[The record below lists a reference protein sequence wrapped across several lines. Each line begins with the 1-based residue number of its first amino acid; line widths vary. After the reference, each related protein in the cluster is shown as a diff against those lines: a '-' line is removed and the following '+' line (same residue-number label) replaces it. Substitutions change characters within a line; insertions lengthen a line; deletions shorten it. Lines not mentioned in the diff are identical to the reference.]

1 VIVLVPVSRF
11 RVAYEI
17 ARGRP
22 YSKLERRVLEAIAGG
37 GVTLRAL
44 TAAFHL
50 HERLLVESVVTLVN
64 VGWVAVAGGAEAT
77 FVLTVE
83 GKAAIDAGR
92 DPVSVVV
99 SQARPDIIVLER
111 VTGQLARH
119 ADARS
124 YRSDDLADVWQSA
137 ALMTPR
143 IFRNA
148 LDEARVQKLLPRGPG
163 EWIRWV
169 GPITLASKNVHFTP
183 VDVNDE
189 TDQVRG
195 LPPAWHKSLASQ
207 VGAAARRRR
216 ARDEGD
222 VAAVSHSGGAGSA
235 GTSLPTSR
243 ASRRRGFISVMDRAP
258 QRPSQEASV
267 SLGPDD
273 VLIGVEAHGHALATA
288 LDSAAGN
295 LLIASPSID
304 PDRLTAFLAESADA
318 VRRRVRIDIL
328 PGTTPDAFGQA
339 AVLNFINRGGY
350 QIVGNEAR
358 TLLRTGTQVTGSGTS
373 LLLYDDGSGRL
384 ISIVGDHDWLGPVTS
399 TPVSVRLMDPG
410 VVGTLARVAASL
422 WTSGQP
428 GPYAG
433 ASDRWRHLASA
444 TEERAARESADV
456 ESSPA
461 GKTTSVEVII
471 DDEHMTELPQRYDIV
486 RVGRFRSEADN
497 GQDLLRGLSL
507 QLSGS
512 GAELVTALSRKAPN
526 GIS

>member
-1 VIVLVPVSRF
+1 MIVLVPVSRF

-37 GVTLRAL
+37 GVTLHTL

-83 GKAAIDAGR
+83 GKAAIDERR

-99 SQARPDIIVLER
+99 SQAKPDIIVLER
-111 VTGQLARH
+111 ITGQLARH

-124 YRSDDLADVWQSA
+124 YRRDDLADVWQSA

-148 LDEARVQKLLPRGPG
+148 LDEARVGKLLPRGPG

-189 TDQVRG
+189 TGQVRG

-216 ARDEGD
+216 ARDEEDAAQVAHHGD
-222 VAAVSHSGGAGSA
+222 AKSA
-235 GTSLPTSR
+235 GAPLRTSR
-243 ASRRRGFISVMDRAP
+243 TGRRRGFISVMDRAAP
-258 QRPSQEASV
+258 RPSQEASV

-273 VLIGVEAHGHALATA
+273 VLIGVAAHGRALATA
-288 LDSAAGN
+288 LHLAAGN
-295 LLIASPSID
+295 LLVASPGID
-304 PDRLTAFLAESADA
+304 PDRLTAFLADSANA
-318 VRRRVRIDIL
+318 VMRRVRIDIL
-328 PGTTPDAFGQA
+328 PGSTPDTFGQA
-339 AVLNFINRGGY
+339 AVLNAINRVGY
-350 QIVGNEAR
+350 QIAGNEAR
-358 TLLRTGTQVTGSGTS
+358 TLLRTGTQATGSGAS
-373 LLLYDDGSGRL
+373 MLLYDDGSGRL
-384 ISIVGDHDWLGPVTS
+384 ISIVGDHDWLGPVVTS
-399 TPVSVRLMDPG
+399 TPVSVRVMDPG
-410 VVGTLARVAASL
+410 VVGTLARAAASL

-428 GPYAG
+428 GPDAG

-444 TEERAARESADV
+444 TEERAAIESADI

-461 GKTTSVEVII
+461 GKGTSIEVII
-471 DDEHMTELPQRYDIV
+471 DDEHATGLPHNEESV
-486 RVGRFRSEADN
+486 RVGRFRGEANN
-497 GQDLLRGLSL
+497 GGDSSRGLSV
-507 QLSGS
+507 QLTGP
-512 GAELVTALSRKAPN
+512 GAKLIMTLRSK
-526 GIS
+526 STS